1 MASNI
6 CSRIA
11 DRNFNH
17 SDLTDLHESDR
28 QAYLYAKTT
37 QHHDHSL
44 SANFRINR
52 ESDLVCCFGYPLH
65 TTTSERKYHRLIR
78 CLLCQQHNPAYYT
91 CQSSY
96 RRSYLQLASIRRR
109 PDFIV
114 QTGTEPRA
122 EIHFAGSFTLG
133 NASTIGNRMY
143 TEFGQLFDQNRLDY
157 QQKSILQKLA
167 ALQNPTGGWSWFKG
181 MYPSR
186 FMTANVLAIMARANL
201 TGQRA
206 FNEQEKEMQIKALR
220 YLDNEIRK

>member
-1 MASNI
+1 ML
-6 CSRIA
+6 
-11 DRNFNH
+11 FW
-17 SDLTDLHESDR
+17 
-28 QAYLYAKTT
+28 
-37 QHHDHSL
+37 L
-44 SANFRINR
+44 S
-52 ESDLVCCFGYPLH
+52 LH

-96 RRSYLQLASIRRR
+96 RRSYPQLASIRRR

-143 TEFGQLFDQNRLDY
+143 TEFGSIIRPKQSRLPTKKY
-157 QQKSILQKLA
+157 TPKLA
-167 ALQNPTGGWSWFKG
+167 ALQSPTGGWSWFKG

-220 YLDNEIRK
+220 YLDNEIRKDFETTPQRIGYEQILYLYVRSLYRDIPLGDALKAHKIFYSISSKAMERFHSV

>member
-96 RRSYLQLASIRRR
+96 RRSYPQLASIRRR

-114 QTGTEPRA
+114 QTGTEPRT

-143 TEFGQLFDQNRLDY
+143 TEFGSIIRPKQIRLPTKKYTPKACSITKSDRRLELVQRNVSESFYDCQCSCDY
-157 QQKSILQKLA
+157 
-167 ALQNPTGGWSWFKG
+167 
-181 MYPSR
+181 
-186 FMTANVLAIMARANL
+186 
-201 TGQRA
+201 GQG
-206 FNEQEKEMQIKALR
+206 
-220 YLDNEIRK
+220 